1 MRFRVPLRLKSTS
14 SLAVVAAAS
23 WLGVGRCLRLPTV
36 SLACRGDQ
44 AAGLRLRAD
53 QAGLPAESPRI
64 GDPAGVLHGGARAHV
79 PFPRG
84 LQGVAVAESA
94 PRISGKTGSFRQ
106 PKKERPVLQAAY
118 AYLIGDRNL
127 RRAGIVFGRRG
138 WGAVGIWFPSSGLL
152 TTLSE
157 VVGSRPTQGARTLL
171 AVRDS
176 PPQRDAETDDR
187 YGDCFQGVLS

>member
-14 SLAVVAAAS
+14 SLAVATAAS
-23 WLGVGRCLRLPTV
+23 WQGVRRCLRLPTV
-36 SLACRGDQ
+36 SLTRRGDQ

-53 QAGLPAESPRI
+53 QATLSAGLI
-64 GDPAGVLHGGARAHV
+64 GIGNPAGVLHGGVRAHV

-84 LQGVAVAESA
+84 RQGLAVAESA

-118 AYLIGDRNL
+118 AYLIGDRIL

-138 WGAVGIWFPSSGLL
+138 WLAGGLC
-152 TTLSE
+152 
-157 VVGSRPTQGARTLL
+157 
-171 AVRDS
+171 S
-176 PPQRDAETDDR
+176 PPRD
-187 YGDCFQGVLS
+187 C